1 MRGGGQGRRVRVVL
15 KGFRD
20 FISRGNVIELAVG
33 VVMGVAF
40 NNLVMS
46 FTDAFLQ
53 PLIRRIGGVGVGGK
67 GVDIGGNQF
76 LDWPGFLNAIITF
89 LLTAV
94 TVYFLLVLPMNKL
107 AERRKRGIEPEPET
121 PGDEV
126 RLLTEIRDALVAGGG
141 KAPAADRRAPTDR
154 GKPVKPE

>member
-1 MRGGGQGRRVRVVL
+1 VRVVL

-40 NNLVMS
+40 NNLVTNFTES
-46 FTDAFLQ
+46 FLE
-53 PLIRRIGGVGVGGK
+53 PLIRRLGGVNVGGK
-67 GVDIGGNQF
+67 GIGIGGGEYLNWASF
-76 LDWPGFLNAIITF
+76 VNAIITF
-89 LLTAV
+89 LLTAM

-107 AERRKRGIEPEPET
+107 AERRKRGIEPEPESVSDT
-121 PGDEV
+121 V

-141 KAPAADRRAPTDR
+141 KPVAAGARSADGGAPADE